1 MTFVTTATRTRCL
14 SHGEDILPW
23 SVKVMAVI
31 KGIFSILK
39 DNSYALLAFVN
50 YVTVVT
56 SRANN
61 GETS

>member
-1 MTFVTTATRTRCL
+1 MVVTTATKTRCL
-14 SHGEDILPW
+14 CHGENILPW

-31 KGIFSILK
+31 KGTFSILE

-61 GETS
+61 GVTS